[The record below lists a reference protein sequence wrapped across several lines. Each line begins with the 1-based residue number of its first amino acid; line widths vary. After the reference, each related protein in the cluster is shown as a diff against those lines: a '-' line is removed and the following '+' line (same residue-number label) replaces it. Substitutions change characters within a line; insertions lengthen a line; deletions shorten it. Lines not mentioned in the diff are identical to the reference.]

1 MDTLL
6 ITVDSRLTETRLYE
20 LPNIRNECERCTF
33 PIIRNGKTSII
44 RNINFLLPLSNK
56 INYVIS
62 QLQ

>member
-20 LPNIRNECERCTF
+20 LPN
-33 PIIRNGKTSII
+33 IRNGKTSII